1 MTGENDRSERRRR
14 WREGMLI
21 FLVAV
26 AFMAL
31 AVVQTRLPEFTNS
44 ASRSGNIIF
53 FLLINLNIILLVL
66 LVFLVARN
74 LVKLVVEQRQR
85 IFGARLRARLV
96 TAFVTLTL
104 FPTALLF
111 VVAEG
116 FLSEA
121 INKWFSQRVE
131 VTVERAVGVAHRYY
145 QRAADDALHHGI
157 VIGGELMR
165 RDLLGSTK
173 SERLHSFIEKKRHEV
188 NVQAIQVIGAG
199 GRLASTHV
207 ESLQERALRVSS
219 NDLRLAFAEGMEF
232 AGTHRLSDGD
242 LVRAGVAVRGGDDAV
257 AAVVVVDY
265 IVPKVVSE
273 AVRETARAHDEYRQ
287 LGVLKQ
293 PIVNSYTLT
302 LLLITLVVLLAAIWF
317 GFTFAKGFTVPIQ
330 VLGEGM
336 REVAQGNLGHRAE
349 AGGDQEFAPLFD
361 SFNQMAGELQTT
373 HSELEER
380 RGYIENVLRNITAG
394 VLSVD
399 ETGVVAAVNP
409 AAGSMLNVEPADA
422 QGRPWRDALDR
433 EELAPLRELLL
444 EVSSGDKDRIERQV
458 ELATSPRTLTAWV
471 TAIRL
476 KDEVG
481 VARGAILFLEDVSYL
496 LRVERMEAWR
506 EVARRIAHEIKNPL
520 TPIQLSAQ
528 RLQKRYGEELGPE
541 KGAVLEECTTTIVGQ
556 VAQLKKLVN
565 EFSTFARL
573 PAVEVSPND
582 LGAVLEEALVLF
594 REGHD
599 DVDFELEVSDELPVI
614 EIDPEAI
621 KRVVVNLL
629 DNAVA
634 ACRDVEQPHIEIRL
648 CHDPESGFVHLE
660 VADNG
665 AGIAPA
671 TRRRIFE
678 PYFSTKSDG
687 TGLGLAIVATIIAE
701 HRAYIRV
708 RENEPVGTRFVID
721 FPVRAGSVLA
731 RALRA

>member
-1 MTGENDRSERRRR
+1 MNPPTDRSERRRR

-26 AFMAL
+26 AFLVL

-53 FLLINLNIILLVL
+53 FLLINLNIIILVL
-66 LVFLVARN
+66 FIFLVARN

-96 TAFVTLTL
+96 IAFVTLTL

-121 INKWFSQRVE
+121 INKWFSSRVE
-131 VTVERAVGVAHRYY
+131 STVDSAVTVAHRYY
-145 QRAADDALHHGI
+145 QRAADDALHYGI
-157 VIGGELMR
+157 EIGEELRR
-165 RDLLGSTK
+165 RDLLEPGRR
-173 SERLHSFIEKKRHEV
+173 ERLRNFIENEREDF
-188 NVQAIQVIGAG
+188 NVQAIQVIDASGP
-199 GRLASTHV
+199 LAQVRV
-207 ESLQERALRVSS
+207 EALEERALRVAI
-219 NDLRLAFAEGMEF
+219 NEQRLALEEGLDF
-232 AGTHRLSDGD
+232 TRTLRIADGD
-242 LVRAGVAVRGGDDAV
+242 LVRAGVPVHGADDSV
-257 AAVVVVDY
+257 VAVVVVDY
-265 IVPKVVSE
+265 VVPSVISE
-273 AVRETARAHDEYRQ
+273 AVRETARTHDEYRQ

-302 LLLITLVVLLAAIWF
+302 LLLITMVVLLAAIWF

-330 VLGEGM
+330 ALGEGM
-336 REVAQGNLGHRAE
+336 REVAQGNLNYRAE

-361 SFNQMAGELQTT
+361 SFNQMAGELQTA
-373 HSELEER
+373 HAELDER

-399 ETGVVAAVNP
+399 EDGIVATMNP
-409 AAGSMLNVEPADA
+409 AAGSMLNVVPAEVS
-422 QGRPWRDALDR
+422 GRPWRQLLDLD
-433 EELAPLRELLL
+433 ELAPLAELLS
-444 EVSSGDKDRIERQV
+444 EVLSGSMDRIERQV
-458 ELATSPRTLTAWV
+458 ELVGSPRTLTAWV
-471 TAIRL
+471 TAIKL
-476 KDEVG
+476 EDELG

-541 KGAVLEECTTTIVGQ
+541 KGAVLEECTSTIVGQ
-556 VAQLKKLVN
+556 VEQLKKLVN

-573 PAVEVSPND
+573 PAVEVSSHD
-582 LGAVLEEALVLF
+582 LAEVLEDAVVLY

-599 DVDFELEVSDELPVI
+599 DVEFDMKLEDDVPAV

-621 KRVVVNLL
+621 KRVIVNLL
-629 DNAVA
+629 DNAVS
-634 ACRDVEQPHIEIRL
+634 ACEGVDAPRVELSLH
-648 CHDPESGFVHLE
+648 HDRQSGFVHLE

-665 AGIAPA
+665 SGMTPQV
-671 TRRRIFE
+671 RRRIFE

-701 HRAYIRV
+701 HRAYVRV
-708 RENEPVGTRFVID
+708 RENEPSGTRFVID
-721 FPVRAGSVLA
+721 FPVRAESRLPA
-731 RALRA
+731 ALRA